1 MNSNKIPDDAD
12 AVTGSGTALWELS
25 LNLVS
30 QFFIYLKIAVLY
42 LESFPS
48 YIKFFWAFPI
58 YQDFKSLFHT
68 DSSDFQSRN
77 FWSGIP
83 YTQLRTSQKKAVF
96 LSALALKCFTLV
108 NIEVYVIVLGVDS
121 WFTSVTTIAPK
132 KG

>member
-12 AVTGSGTALWELS
+12 ATTGSGTALWELRW
-25 LNLVS
+25 NLVS
-30 QFFIYLKIAVLY
+30 KFFIYLKIAVLY

-58 YQDFKSLFHT
+58 YHDFKSLFHT
-68 DSSDFQSRN
+68 DSSEFQSRT

-83 YTQLRTSQKKAVF
+83 YTQLRTGQKKAVF
-96 LSALALKCFTLV
+96 FGALALKCFTLV
-108 NIEVYVIVLGVDS
+108 NIEVYVIVLWVNS
-121 WFTSVTTIAPK
+121 WFTSVITIASK